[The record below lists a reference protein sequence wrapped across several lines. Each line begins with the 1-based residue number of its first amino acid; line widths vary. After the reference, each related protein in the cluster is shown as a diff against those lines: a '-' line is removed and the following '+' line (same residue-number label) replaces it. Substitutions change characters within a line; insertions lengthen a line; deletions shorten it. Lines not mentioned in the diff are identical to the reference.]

1 MLAYAGIEPWHY
13 GLFIVGVLIALA
25 IDLGVFNREAH
36 RVSFKEASCWTMV
49 WFSLAMLFAFTA
61 VPVRDGDAEP
71 RMDFIAGYIL
81 ELSLSMDNVFVI
93 ALVFT
98 YFKVENKYQ
107 HRVLFWGIMGALI
120 MRGIMIGIGAAAVSQ
135 FKEILILFGAFLFF
149 TGIKL
154 LFTDDDGVEPDQNP
168 LVRLARRFFPVADN
182 YDGQKFITRVNGRRM
197 LTPLAIVLIAIEW
210 TDVIFAV
217 DSIPA
222 IFVVTTDP
230 FIVFTSNMFAI
241 LGLRSL
247 YFVLAN
253 AIDYFHYLRY
263 GLAFVLVFI
272 GAKMLLERAGDF
284 ERLKAW
290 SVHIPTFTSL
300 LIVLGILVLSIV
312 ATLVRK
318 ARQPR
323 D

>member
-13 GLFIVGVLIALA
+13 GLFVVGVLIALA
-25 IDLGVFNREAH
+25 IDLGVFNRQAH
-36 RVSFKEASCWTMV
+36 RVSFKEAFCWTLV
-49 WFSLAMLFAFTA
+49 WFSLAMAFAFFA
-61 VPVRDGDAEP
+61 VPARDGATEP

-93 ALVFT
+93 ALIFT

-107 HRVLFWGIMGALI
+107 HRVLFWGIMGAII
-120 MRGIMIGIGAAAVSQ
+120 MRGIMIGVGAAAVREFQ
-135 FKEILILFGAFLFF
+135 EILILFGAFLFF

-154 LFTDDDGVEPDQNP
+154 LFTDDDGVEPEQNP
-168 LVRLARRFFPVADN
+168 LVRIARRIFPVSEK
-182 YDGQKFITRVNGRRM
+182 YDGQKFITRIDGRRM

-222 IFVVTTDP
+222 IFIVTTDP

-263 GLAFVLVFI
+263 GLSLVLVFI
-272 GAKMLLERAGDF
+272 GAKMLLERAEDY
-284 ERLKAW
+284 ERFKALH
-290 SVHIPTFTSL
+290 VHIPTFTSL
-300 LIVLGILVLSIV
+300 LVVLGILLMSVIASLIH
-312 ATLVRK
+312 K
-318 ARQPR
+318 GRQPK